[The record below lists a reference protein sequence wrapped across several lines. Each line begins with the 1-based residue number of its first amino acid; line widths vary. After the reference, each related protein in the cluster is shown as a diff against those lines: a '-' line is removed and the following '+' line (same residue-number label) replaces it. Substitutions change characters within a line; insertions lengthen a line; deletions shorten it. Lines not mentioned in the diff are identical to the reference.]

1 MFDRKLTLAP
11 CPGTRGCS
19 NHTLGRRRRVA
30 QASPAARRGAP
41 TPCASATPEA
51 ASTDASALVA
61 AFVIGVASAVL
72 AVMLMVNVA
81 TRYDVA
87 GLF

>member
-1 MFDRKLTLAP
+1 MFDHKLSLVP

-30 QASPAARRGAP
+30 QAGPATRRVSPTPLAPATPAAGP
-41 TPCASATPEA
+41 
-51 ASTDASALVA
+51 TDASALVA

-81 TRYDVA
+81 TRFEVGA
-87 GLF
+87 LF